1 MLFRMI
7 RRFIAVFAALALAV
21 AFLPAATDGWSA
33 SVPDCCNSAL
43 CPMMHHA
50 GALCDMAT
58 HRQGA
63 SFDSCPSPAPHYLAA
78 YTFVRVAPPEIA
90 AEQPAGRALVFAAP
104 AGPHQ
109 DFDVASP
116 PPRLSLP

>member
-1 MLFRMI
+1 MAI
-7 RRFIAVFAALALAV
+7 FAALALAV
-21 AFLPAATDGWSA
+21 VFLPTAMDGWSA
-33 SVPDCCNSAL
+33 PIPDCCRSAL

-50 GALCDMAT
+50 GALCDMAA

-78 YTFVRVAPPEIA
+78 HTFIRVAPPELVQ
-90 AEQPAGRALVFAAP
+90 EQPAGDIRIFAVP
-104 AGPHQ
+104 TTLHQ

-116 PPRLSLP
+116 PPRRSLP